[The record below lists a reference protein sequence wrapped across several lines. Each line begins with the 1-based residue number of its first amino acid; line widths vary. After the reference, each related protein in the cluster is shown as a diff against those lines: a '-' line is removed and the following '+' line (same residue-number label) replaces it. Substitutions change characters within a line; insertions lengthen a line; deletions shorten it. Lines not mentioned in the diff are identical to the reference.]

1 MRLWKKHL
9 DCKHAGIDLHI
20 HSTASDGTLSP
31 VEILRLAET
40 LGLGAISITDHDT
53 LKGSRDL
60 LEAAGSSDVRV
71 LTGIEISTIPP
82 ALYTFAGSFHILGY
96 GIRLDDSALN
106 QTLKTLQHARE
117 NRNPLII
124 SRLSAM
130 GLDITLEEVI
140 LAYGESQIG
149 RPHIAQLIIK
159 KGFARTIDEAFDVYL
174 GFNKPAYVDKFK
186 LDCQKAIEMIVKAGG
201 IPVLAHPF
209 LLRIPDHSR
218 LESLVATLK
227 EMGLQGIEVYYP
239 EQASEDVAF
248 YSRLALSHDLSVT
261 GGTDFHGAIKPD
273 IQLGYGRGDFFVP
286 YAVYDLLL
294 KRQQTMA

>member
-1 MRLWKKHL
+1 M
-9 DCKHAGIDLHI
+9 DCKQAGIDLHI

-31 VEILRLAET
+31 VEILRLAEK
-40 LGLGAISITDHDT
+40 LDLGAISITDHDT

-60 LEAAGSSDVRV
+60 LEAAGSSAVRV

-82 ALYTFAGSFHILGY
+82 ALYAVAGSFHILGY
-96 GIRLDDSALN
+96 GIRLNDPVLN
-106 QTLKTLQHARE
+106 QTLETLQHARE

-124 SRLSAM
+124 SRLNAM

-140 LAYGESQIG
+140 QASGEAQIG
-149 RPHIAQLIIK
+149 RPHIAQLMIK
-159 KGFARTIDEAFDVYL
+159 KGFVRTFDEAFDVYL
-174 GFNKPAYVDKFK
+174 GFNKPAYVDKYR
-186 LDCQKAIEMIVKAGG
+186 LDCQKAIEMITEAGG

-209 LLRIPDHSR
+209 LLRISDNSR

-239 EQASEDVAF
+239 EHSSENVEF
-248 YSRLALSHDLSVT
+248 YSRLALSHDLAIT

-273 IQLGYGRGDFFVP
+273 IQLGYGKGDFFVP
-286 YAVYDLLL
+286 YSVYDLLL
-294 KRQQTMA
+294 KRQQTMV

>member
-1 MRLWKKHL
+1 L
-9 DCKHAGIDLHI
+9 DCKQAGIDLHI

-40 LGLGAISITDHDT
+40 LELGAISITDHDT

-82 ALYTFAGSFHILGY
+82 ALYTVAGSFHILGY
-96 GIRLDDSALN
+96 GIRLDDPALN

-124 SRLSAM
+124 SRLNAM

-140 LAYGESQIG
+140 QASGKSQIG
-149 RPHIAQLIIK
+149 RPHIAQLMIK
-159 KGFARTIDEAFDVYL
+159 KGFARTIDEAFDAYL
-174 GFNKPAYVDKFK
+174 GFNKPAYVDKYK
-186 LDCQKAIEMIVKAGG
+186 LDCQKAIEMIIKAGG

-218 LESLVATLK
+218 LESLVATLR

-239 EQASEDVAF
+239 EHSSEDVEF
-248 YSRLALSHDLSVT
+248 YSRLALSHDLAVT
-261 GGTDFHGAIKPD
+261 GGTDFHGAIKPE
-273 IQLGYGRGDFFVP
+273 IQIGYGKGDFFVP

-294 KRQQTMA
+294 KRQQAMA